1 MTIWHLRTFIFLP
14 EVLVRYEIR
23 CNADF
28 QEKSALYRIFDPHCC
43 EFCPENKTA
52 LQRIRTDRD
61 RTVGIL
67 TVIQFPNILFQ
78 SYKCG
83 QDDRILKWKPLSH
96 NSVDFKLIIMK
107 EERLG

>member
-1 MTIWHLRTFIFLP
+1 M
-14 EVLVRYEIR
+14 RYEIR

-67 TVIQFPNILFQ
+67 TVNETF
-78 SYKCG
+78 
-83 QDDRILKWKPLSH
+83 
-96 NSVDFKLIIMK
+96 
-107 EERLG
+107 

>member
-1 MTIWHLRTFIFLP
+1 MFILEPFHKIYFYGILAFEDINFLP

-67 TVIQFPNILFQ
+67 TVLT
-78 SYKCG
+78 
-83 QDDRILKWKPLSH
+83 
-96 NSVDFKLIIMK
+96 
-107 EERLG
+107 

>member
-52 LQRIRTDRD
+52 LRQICTDRYRTDRY

-67 TVIQFPNILFQ
+67 TVHLF
-78 SYKCG
+78 
-83 QDDRILKWKPLSH
+83 I
-96 NSVDFKLIIMK
+96 F
-107 EERLG
+107 

>member
-67 TVIQFPNILFQ
+67 TVNHLN
-78 SYKCG
+78 
-83 QDDRILKWKPLSH
+83 LSF
-96 NSVDFKLIIMK
+96 SSFFSCSTLMLLD
-107 EERLG
+107 

>member
-67 TVIQFPNILFQ
+67 TVCTIILEPKSIIFF
-78 SYKCG
+78 KF
-83 QDDRILKWKPLSH
+83 IL
-96 NSVDFKLIIMK
+96 IA
-107 EERLG
+107 